1 MDLKEAVR
9 ANIGSR
15 SDLESLALEGARVRI
30 QFVGGDYE
38 DYPAARPRTMPGG
51 GFVTLEP
58 DDVGEI
64 VRHLADGDDE
74 EAAQAFIDR
83 FALRYGMSAIWVAD
97 VIALTI
103 EPRRKERPQPRL

>member
-1 MDLKEAVR
+1 MDLADAVR
-9 ANIGSR
+9 ETIGSR
-15 SDLESLALEGARVRI
+15 RDLDLLALEGARVRI

-64 VRHLADGDDE
+64 LRHLAEGDE
-74 EAAQAFIDR
+74 ERAAQTFIDR

-97 VIALTI
+97 VITLTI
-103 EPRRKERPQPRL
+103 EPQREETPQRRV